1 MWMCKIKALFP
12 SKPQQGSLWG
22 TVQKI
27 WMDES
32 ISSRSRF
39 TSWKDK
45 IFKWRKKNA
54 NLPAVL
60 TCSKQSKAEGI
71 LGNLI
76 IWLQGKKGQTPRR
89 CQIPHLKTH
98 LYTVFKYSAINYAIK
113 SPQNLHLRSLNVKY
127 WAFHF
132 YMFLS
137 FYFVDIWHSWTCH
150 ILCCCIFSKTV
161 FKKTLYFQ
169 SLFKSSKSSH
179 RCLTGTD
186 ALFIP
191 LTPHRVLLEDF
202 VD

>member
-60 TCSKQSKAEGI
+60 TCSKQSKTEGI
-71 LGNLI
+71 EGNLI
-76 IWLQGKKGQTPRR
+76 ILLRGVGGQTPCG

-98 LYTVFKYSAINYAIK
+98 LHTVLKYSAINYAIRRL
-113 SPQNLHLRSLNVKY
+113 QNLHVKY
-127 WAFHF
+127 WAFYFYTLCFCHF
-132 YMFLS
+132 ILLIF
-137 FYFVDIWHSWTCH
+137 DTAEPTCY
-150 ILCCCIFSKTV
+150 ILCCCIVSKT
-161 FKKTLYFQ
+161 
-169 SLFKSSKSSH
+169 
-179 RCLTGTD
+179 
-186 ALFIP
+186 A
-191 LTPHRVLLEDF
+191 
-202 VD
+202 